1 MRLATISETPRF
13 VRLCGYF
20 PFLLLFA
27 LVDAFFGAMIG
38 SRVLLISAGLF
49 GLISFVQVMVLIFFT
64 VLFSLQ
70 WRLLELMI
78 VLAVGTIPMG
88 LYAKGSQNQIGE
100 VSAKLVAG
108 MALIWFGGFV
118 ATMVGALVGLGLA
131 SKFNEQRAI
140 PRLVYILLGWMF
152 LIGAGAVG
160 AVLFLWPLSRSDGE
174 YHLPTSIWILATFWI
189 PPLAACLWLKQKHS
203 TVQNTVTQVNEPIV
217 RP

>member
-1 MRLATISETPRF
+1 MRLATVSQTPRF

-38 SRVLLISAGLF
+38 SRVLLISAALF

-88 LYAKGSQNQIGE
+88 LYAKGNQDQIGE

-108 MALIWFGGFV
+108 MALVWFGGFV

-131 SKFNEQRAI
+131 SKFNEQRAL
-140 PRLVYILLGWMF
+140 PRLAYILLAWMF
-152 LIGAGAVG
+152 FIGAGAVG
-160 AVLFLWPLSRSDGE
+160 ALLFLWPLSHSDRD

-189 PPLAACLWLKQKHS
+189 PPLAACLWLKQKHNPNQKAES
-203 TVQNTVTQVNEPIV
+203 PVN
-217 RP
+217 